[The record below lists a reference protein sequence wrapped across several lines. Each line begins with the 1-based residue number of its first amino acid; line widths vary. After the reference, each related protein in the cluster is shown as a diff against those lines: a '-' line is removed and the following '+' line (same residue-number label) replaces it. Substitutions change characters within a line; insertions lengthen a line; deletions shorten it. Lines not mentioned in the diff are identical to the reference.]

1 MTKLR
6 IKRSRKRAMQ
16 RGVAA
21 TVRGAAQIVRQSA
34 AAKGMAL
41 LIRELRKS

>member
-1 MTKLR
+1 MTKPR
-6 IKRSRKRAMQ
+6 IKRSRKRAML
-16 RGVAA
+16 RGVDAA
-21 TVRGAAQIVRQSA
+21 VRGAAQIIGQSA